1 MKWACLY
8 LQDGDIKGSTTK
20 IVHHNDLAILGRVQA
35 IGKCGCSGLVND
47 TLHTQ
52 ASNAASILF
61 YKAIAV
67 SECVCACIQWHA
79 LALSRWCSTLVAW
92 RCESLK

>member
-1 MKWACLY
+1 MKWACVY
-8 LQDGDIKGSTTK
+8 LQDGDIKGSTTE

-35 IGKCGCSGLVND
+35 IGKCGCSGLVDN

-61 YKAIAV
+61 HKQLQSV
-67 SECVCACIQWHA
+67 SVCARVYIGKH
-79 LALSRWCSTLVAW
+79 
-92 RCESLK
+92 